1 MRCEGSESRQKL
13 ETEINKFALQN
24 DGAIAIRETWGE
36 LLQKK
41 DILCF
46 KYILIDENGNMQI
59 VSGNGNKRIGGA
71 DEKRAMLLMR
81 LNCIRFSRLELM
93 RAQEKQETLD
103 FLCE

>member
-13 ETEINKFALQN
+13 ETEIVNKVALQN
-24 DGAIAIRETWGE
+24 DGAIAFRETWGE

-41 DILCF
+41 DILWF

-81 LNCIRFSRLELM
+81 LNCIKIFQARVNASKGK
-93 RAQEKQETLD
+93 AGNT
-103 FLCE
+103 